1 MPARNIRTL
10 IKLNKL
16 HVDEQRRVLAI
27 KQSEADALM
36 ATLAALQN
44 EVEEEKN
51 RAGRNEDSAYAFG
64 AYIAAALK
72 QQDELQHRI
81 SAKEREVAVEREK
94 LAVLYEELKRT
105 EIAQE
110 NWDRE
115 FAEAEALKEVKETD
129 ERASDLHQRK
139 EKP

>member
-1 MPARNIRTL
+1 MPPRNIRTL

-27 KQSEADALM
+27 KQNEADALM
-36 ATLAALQN
+36 AALAALQN

-51 RAGRNEDSAYAFG
+51 RAGRNEETAYVFG
-64 AYIAAALK
+64 AYIAAALEK
-72 QQDELQHRI
+72 QDELQHKI

-94 LAVLYEELKRT
+94 LAALYEELKRV
-105 EIAQE
+105 EITQKK
-110 NWDRE
+110 WDTE
-115 FAEAEALKEVKETD
+115 FAEAEAQKEIRETD

-139 EKP
+139 EK